1 MKKFYIIISI
11 VLVCISS
18 LWLYLS
24 FTTPLVSVVMPT
36 YRRAHLLPRSI
47 DSILSQTFTDF
58 ELIIINDGSD
68 DNTDQVINSY
78 KDKRIRYYKNPQNK
92 GISYSRNKGFN
103 LARGKYI
110 MIMDDDDISLPNRI
124 KVQTTFLEK
133 NPNIDVLAGQIEGF
147 PLVPKTHDLIA
158 TELIQHNVIGNA
170 NIMYKK
176 DFALKHNITYNQSLQ
191 LSEDWNYWL
200 DMLFNGAKFNAID
213 DVVIK
218 RDVFSHKYHSGN
230 FEDGNVTIR
239 KKVGKF
245 FSPQNIDAF
254 YTATGCEKLKMI
266 APKKI
271 FTDQFLKSLIAQN
284 CN

>member
-18 LWLYLS
+18 LWLYFS
-24 FTTPLVSVVMPT
+24 HTKPLVSVIMPT

-58 ELIIINDGSD
+58 EFIIINDGSD

-110 MIMDDDDISLPNRI
+110 MIMDDDDISFPNRI
-124 KVQTTFLEK
+124 KVQTAFLEK

-147 PLVPKTHDLIA
+147 PLVPQTHDLIT

-170 NIMYKK
+170 NIMYRK
-176 DFALKHNITYNQSLQ
+176 DFALKHNIKYNQSL
-191 LSEDWNYWL
+191 LISEDWNYWL
-200 DMLFNGAKFNAID
+200 DMLFNGAKFSAIND
-213 DVVIK
+213 IVIK
-218 RDVFSHKYHSGN
+218 RDTLSYKHHSGN
-230 FEDGNVTIR
+230 FEDGNIHIR
-239 KKVGKF
+239 KKVGEF
-245 FSPQNIDAF
+245 FYPQNIDAF
-254 YTATGCEKLKMI
+254 YNATGCEKLKMI

-271 FTDQFLKSLIAQN
+271 FTNNFLKSLIAQN